1 MALPAEYDIVG
12 AEFLKG
18 FLYALSRR
26 NGYGCILFSAHLWS
40 GFSELFVM
48 IAVLKGHVFDFHGQ
62 KLAVLLKMFKHLSGS
77 ERMYMNLD
85 GRTVFKRHHRIS
97 DRI

>member
-1 MALPAEYDIVG
+1 
-12 AEFLKG
+12 
-18 FLYALSRR
+18 
-26 NGYGCILFSAHLWS
+26 
-40 GFSELFVM
+40 M